1 MAKDKE
7 TPKNNNQKW
16 VAISVLGFSG
26 LVLIALGITA
36 ISADT
41 SQAINIFNVILPVV
55 ASWVGTVLA
64 YYFGRENFE
73 SANQQVREMVQRL
86 SPDQLAKSPVTS
98 IMRSFNDTVHLKIPE
113 GQDDKDILLS
123 TVMEKFDGRNI
134 TRIPIVVE
142 GNKPKYMIH
151 ESRINKYIA
160 EGGSKDDSL
169 EKFIA
174 HQKDASIEFGIF
186 KGFVVVSEKTTIAD
200 AKQKMEEISACQDIF
215 ISKQGTADEA
225 LTGWISNLRLGK
237 YLEA

>member
-7 TPKNNNQKW
+7 SPKDNNQRYL
-16 VAISVLGFSG
+16 AFSVLGFSG
-26 LVLIALGITA
+26 LIVVALGIAA
-36 ISADT
+36 IAADET
-41 SQAINIFNVILPVV
+41 QAINIFNVILPVV

-98 IMRSFNDTVHLKIPE
+98 IMRSFNDTVHIKIPE

-123 TVMEKFDGRNI
+123 TITEKFDGKTI

-160 EGGSKDDSL
+160 EGGSKDDTL

-174 HQKDASIEFGIF
+174 HQKDVGIEFGIF
-186 KGFVVVSEKTTIAD
+186 KGFVVVSEKTTIVD
-200 AKQKMEEISACQDIF
+200 AKQKMEEIPTCQDIF
-215 ISKQGTADEA
+215 VSKQGTADES

>member
-7 TPKNNNQKW
+7 SPKDNNQRYL
-16 VAISVLGFSG
+16 AFSVLGFSG
-26 LVLIALGITA
+26 LIVVALGIAA
-36 ISADT
+36 IAADET
-41 SQAINIFNVILPVV
+41 QAINIFNVILPVV

-98 IMRSFNDTVHLKIPE
+98 IMRSFNDTVHIKIPE

-123 TVMEKFDGRNI
+123 TITEKFDGKTI

-160 EGGSKDDSL
+160 EGGSKDDTL

-174 HQKDASIEFGIF
+174 HQKDANIEFGIF
-186 KGFVVVSEKTTIAD
+186 KGFVVVSEKTTIVD
-200 AKQKMEEISACQDIF
+200 AKQKMEEIPTCQDIF
-215 ISKQGTADEA
+215 VSKQGTADES